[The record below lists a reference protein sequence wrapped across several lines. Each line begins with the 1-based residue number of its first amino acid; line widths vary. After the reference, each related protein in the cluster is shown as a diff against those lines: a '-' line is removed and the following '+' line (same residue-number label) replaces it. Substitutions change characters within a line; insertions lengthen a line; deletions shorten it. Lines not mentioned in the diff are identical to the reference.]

1 MISCGGDDGNGDNP
15 PTLELVSL
23 DKLVMMAG
31 NGPEDEI
38 IVTMNFE
45 DVDGDIE
52 GITPEKL
59 PSNIFITQLR
69 DGGATENVS
78 FPDFPDLSKGQ
89 KGTLDLTILTTCC
102 LGPRGCAET
111 RIDSINVFPYEIY
124 IVDSRGNESNR
135 IFTPPI
141 TLLCN

>member
-1 MISCGGDDGNGDNP
+1 MISCGGDNGDGNNA

-23 DKLVMMAG
+23 DKLVMQAG
-31 NGPEDEI
+31 NGPEDQI

-52 GITPEKL
+52 GITTQNL
-59 PSNIFITQLR
+59 PSNIFLRQVR
-69 DGGATENVS
+69 DGGSTENVS
-78 FPDFPDLSKGQ
+78 FPEFPNLSEGQ

-102 LGPRGCAET
+102 LGPFGCAET

-135 IFTPPI
+135 ILTPDI
-141 TLLCN
+141 TLICN